1 MGIGDFGCGVDNAI
15 YDCKWVLFK
24 IEDLGDFARDLALV
38 LERERERV
46 EEIGV
51 EGEEVLR

>member
-1 MGIGDFGCGVDNAI
+1 MGV
-15 YDCKWVLFK
+15 FK

-38 LERERERV
+38 LERERERERERV

>member
-1 MGIGDFGCGVDNAI
+1 MGV
-15 YDCKWVLFK
+15 FK
-24 IEDLGDFARDLALV
+24 IEDLGDFARYLALV